1 MGGAAMNKEL
11 LYKAEKNRLEY
22 WREQMESATPGSEIE
37 KMCRRMIDLHE
48 ERLAMLEGRKDGEKD
63 DG

>member
-1 MGGAAMNKEL
+1 MNKEL

-37 KMCRRMIDLHE
+37 KLCQRMVGLHE
-48 ERLAMLEGRKDGEKD
+48 ARLKQMEAECGDNWACTGD
-63 DG
+63 

>member
-1 MGGAAMNKEL
+1 MNKEM
-11 LYKAEKNRLEY
+11 LYKAEKNRLAY

-37 KMCRRMIDLHE
+37 KMCRRMIGLHE
-48 ERLAMLEGRKDGEKD
+48 NRLAMLEGKDGEKD